1 MDDRVPTVSRT
12 PRSAESMH
20 GSLEGG
26 RRRRPSKEDLLP
38 KSGEVRL
45 RIASSTAG
53 SREPSFNS
61 RSRGGNFLAPT
72 TAAEEESSLLSR
84 VPSVGKCLVEG
95 SVVAFFVLSLAV
107 MACLPCRWRPAPSP
121 SPSPDPGH
129 IPSLRLR
136 PILLLTLTLTLTTN
150 PNPDADPDPDH
161 SPQP

>member
-20 GSLEGG
+20 GSLEG

-121 SPSPDPGH
+121 SPSPVPLPLPLPLH
-129 IPSLRLR
+129 IRPLLDSLPNLLS
-136 PILLLTLTLTLTTN
+136 LLLLVAFSFSL
-150 PNPDADPDPDH
+150 PMAE
-161 SPQP
+161 